1 MRTQRSG
8 MGGVGERLKKQ
19 GTYVYLEL
27 IQVVV
32 QQKLTQHCKV
42 IIFQLKNKS
51 PPEFS
56 FKKKI
61 VPLMQVRIWLSAES
75 CSTGFCG
82 HISSLVFPR
91 QRPSSASLALSS
103 GYASWQLERCQNQ
116 RAQPASCRSWR
127 SGTRGWTMLWC

>member
-1 MRTQRSG
+1 MQ
-8 MGGVGERLKKQ
+8 GVGGRLKRE
-19 GTYVYLEL
+19 GIYVYIEL

-42 IIFQLKNKS
+42 LIFQFKRKKPQNFHL
-51 PPEFS
+51 
-56 FKKKI
+56 KKKI
-61 VPLMQVRIWLSAES
+61 IPLTQVGIWLSVES

-116 RAQPASCRSWR
+116 RSQPASCRSWR
-127 SGTRGWTMLWC
+127 SGTRGWTMPWC